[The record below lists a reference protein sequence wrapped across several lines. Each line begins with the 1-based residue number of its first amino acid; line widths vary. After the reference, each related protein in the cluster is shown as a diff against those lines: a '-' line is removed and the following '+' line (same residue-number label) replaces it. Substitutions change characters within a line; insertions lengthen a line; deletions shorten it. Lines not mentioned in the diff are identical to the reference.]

1 MCASGRLAAVVAL
14 IVLVAAC
21 AGERGDGAALNRRG
35 PSTTATPP
43 PPTSSGSAVPLPP
56 PTTASTP
63 TSVAATPG
71 VVLGPTGLGVVDF
84 GTEATVA
91 LAELRARLGAPVD
104 DRPLGSCPSGE
115 VDRLVQFSELSVL
128 LAASGGTERF
138 VAWDLGPRS
147 GVLPPLATAEGIST
161 GSTLSRLQAAYGER
175 LELSEDDPFGPG
187 FEIEVQSPGRLGGTL
202 TGTSPG
208 DTVATLSGGSASC
221 GPA

>member
-14 IVLVAAC
+14 VVLVAAC
-21 AGERGDGAALNRRG
+21 AGGQGNGAALNRRG

-43 PPTSSGSAVPLPP
+43 PPTSSVSVVPVPP
-56 PTTASTP
+56 PTTAST

-71 VVLGPTGLGVVDF
+71 IVLGPEGLGVVDF
-84 GTEATVA
+84 GAEATVA
-91 LAELRARLGAPVD
+91 LAELRARLGPPVD
-104 DRPLGSCPSGE
+104 DRPLGSCPSGQ
-115 VDRLVQFSELSVL
+115 VDRMVQFAELSVL
-128 LAASGGTERF
+128 LAVSGGTERF

-161 GSTLSRLQAAYGER
+161 GSTLSRLRAAYGER
-175 LELSEDDPFGPG
+175 LDLSEDDPFGPG
-187 FEIEVQSPGRLGGTL
+187 FEIEVPSPGRLGGTL
-202 TGTSPG
+202 TGTSAG